1 MEKRGIKF
9 KNNSIQNRGE
19 KMGNNTIEQYPNV
32 CDNNKSVF
40 VYKPNNRQYT
50 QQGGV
55 SSSSRIARL
64 KQLTK
69 NNYNIRGYSAKTGGT
84 YSDPHKDIK
93 KKRFMNCSKTDI
105 HYRNGNKTR
114 CFKTISH
121 NTKHDQKK
129 RLRQKEKRKNYFVN
143 YYEIKEGI
151 VDCSSEYI
159 TTSDTDD
166 DGKTYNSSF
175 DCKVEIIGL
184 YKDLYFRY

>member
-1 MEKRGIKF
+1 
-9 KNNSIQNRGE
+9 
-19 KMGNNTIEQYPNV
+19 
-32 CDNNKSVF
+32 
-40 VYKPNNRQYT
+40 
-50 QQGGV
+50 
-55 SSSSRIARL
+55 
-64 KQLTK
+64 
-69 NNYNIRGYSAKTGGT
+69 
-84 YSDPHKDIK
+84 
-93 KKRFMNCSKTDI
+93 MNCSKTDI

-129 RLRQKEKRKNYFVN
+129 RFRQKEKRKNYFVN

-184 YKDLYFRY
+184 YKDLYIYDTNIIEYEAALTEFVKVVNGNVIQTALKNTIKGVS